1 MDAALQDEI
10 YREIINPDL
19 RRQFRDLATWRH
31 RWRKISK
38 WCEGVAHLLLGA
50 ASILAFSAGFFD
62 SFSLSYSSACCS
74 TTCVALLRF
83 AAYAAGEATERDT
96 ELAQLALNNFG
107 VAPGNKAPAKPNEPA
122 DRPLPNSSPPALY
135 SSSLPAASADQLPSL
150 AAGQLP
156 SLAAGQLPSLA
167 ASQTPSLAADQTPS
181 LAAGQTPS
189 LAAGQTPS
197 FAAAGQ
203 TPSFAAAGRTPSFAA
218 AGRTPSRTAG
228 QLP

>member
-135 SSSLPAASADQLPSL
+135 SSSLPAASA
-150 AAGQLP
+150 GQLP

-197 FAAAGQ
+197 FAAAG
-203 TPSFAAAGRTPSFAA
+203 RTPSFAA